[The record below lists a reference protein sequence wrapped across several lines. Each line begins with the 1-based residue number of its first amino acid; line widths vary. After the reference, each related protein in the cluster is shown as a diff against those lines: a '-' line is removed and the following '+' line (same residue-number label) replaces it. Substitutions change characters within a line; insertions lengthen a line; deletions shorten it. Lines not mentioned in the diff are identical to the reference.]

1 MILKKK
7 ALGKGLNA
15 LIADIPGDLL
25 NEEDEKNIQEIPL
38 GQISPNPNQ
47 PRKHFD
53 PEKLEELA
61 QSILENGLI
70 QPILV
75 TRQNSG
81 YQIVVG
87 ERRYRAALKAGLK
100 TMPCVIKEL
109 DEEKIL
115 ELALIENLQRED
127 LNPMETAL
135 SYQDLMTRFALT
147 QEDLAKKVSKSRSAV
162 ANTLRLLRLP
172 EKIQQ
177 DVVEGRLS
185 EGHSRALLSLSGI
198 EEMLALRDR
207 ILSEKLTV
215 REAEDLSRQTAQK
228 SKPVKPEPVKHNHIR
243 DLEHQMTE
251 ALGTKVLI
259 RDKGN
264 KGKIEIEYYNLDD
277 FDRIQKILF
286 AQKNKFWI

>member
-1 MILKKK
+1 MKKK